1 VDDRMLALARRQLGT
16 ATARETVSRAL
27 RLAAGAGTDD
37 RARRLRWLQDN
48 AERFLD
54 FEVLEHRERSG
65 L

>member
-1 VDDRMLALARRQLGT
+1 MTRTRVAVDDRIPP
-16 ATARETVSRAL
+16 RETVSRI
-27 RLAAGAGTDD
+27 AAGASADD
-37 RARRLRWLQDN
+37 RARALRWLQDN